1 MLGGIMESNKK
12 EMPKHIGII
21 MDGNGRWA
29 TKRGLPRTYGHKEG
43 VKRVLDIVREAYRLE
58 IPFLS
63 LYAFSTENWKRPKKE
78 IDNLMILLQRF
89 LVKYI
94 EELEENGVK
103 LNIMGDI
110 SALDGKTRELVELAL
125 ERTSKGTKMVLNI
138 GLNYGGQDEIL
149 KAVADIAHCV
159 KEGQIDPNSIDKSL
173 FESFLSTKSQP
184 PLDLLIR
191 PSGEL
196 RVSNFMLY
204 QMAYSEFWF
213 SNVLWPDFDE
223 AVFNEA
229 IEDYRSRDRRFGG
242 L

>member
-1 MLGGIMESNKK
+1 MESNKK

-43 VKRVLDIVREAYRLE
+43 IKRVLDIVREAYRLE

-159 KEGQIDPNSIDKSL
+159 KEGQIDPNSIDKFL
-173 FESFLSTKSQP
+173 FESFLYTKSQP

-223 AVFNEA
+223 VVFNEA
-229 IEDYRSRDRRFGG
+229 IEDYRTRDRRFGG

>member
-1 MLGGIMESNKK
+1 MESNKK

-173 FESFLSTKSQP
+173 FESFLYTKNQP

-229 IEDYRSRDRRFGG
+229 IEDYRTRDRRFGG

>member
-1 MLGGIMESNKK
+1 MESNKK

-173 FESFLSTKSQP
+173 FESFLYTKCQP

-191 PSGEL
+191 LSGEL

>member
-1 MLGGIMESNKK
+1 MSSDRKA
-12 EMPKHIGII
+12 MPKHIGII

-29 TKRGLPRTYGHKEG
+29 KQRNMPRTQGHKEG
-43 VKRVLDIVREAYRLE
+43 VKRVMDIVEVAYQME
-58 IPFLS
+58 IPYLS
-63 LYAFSTENWKRPKKE
+63 LFAFSTENWKRPKKE
-78 IDNLMILLQRF
+78 IENLMILLRTF

-94 EELEENGVK
+94 DKLEANGVK
-103 LNIMGDI
+103 LNILGEI
-110 SALDGKTRELVELAL
+110 APLGEKTSALIREAL
-125 ERTSKGTKMVLNI
+125 DRTKEGNRMILNI

-149 KAVADIAHCV
+149 RAAKIIAQKAR
-159 KEGQIDPNSIDKSL
+159 EGTIDPETIDKAC
-173 FESFLSTKSQP
+173 FEEHLYTKDQP

-213 SNVLWPDFDE
+213 SNVLWPDFTE
-223 AVFNEA
+223 TEFKKA
-229 IEDYRSRDRRFGG
+229 IENYRERDRRFGG

>member
-1 MLGGIMESNKK
+1 MDSEKK
-12 EMPKHIGII
+12 EMPKHVGII

-29 TKRGLPRTYGHKEG
+29 KKRGMPRTFGHKEG
-43 VKRVLDIVREAYRLE
+43 VKRVLDIVREAYRLK

-63 LYAFSTENWKRPKKE
+63 LYAFSTENWKRPQKE

-94 EELEENGVK
+94 DELTENGVN

-110 SALDGKTRELVELAL
+110 SALDGKTREMVEMAL
-125 ERTSKGTKMVLNI
+125 DRTSHGDKMTLNI
-138 GLNYGGQDEIL
+138 GLNYGGQDEIVR
-149 KAVADIAHCV
+149 AVRRIASLV
-159 KEGQIDPNSIDKSL
+159 QEGVLDPEAVDKSI
-173 FESFLSTKSQP
+173 FESHLYTKDQP

-223 AVFNEA
+223 KVFNTA
-229 IEDYRSRDRRFGG
+229 IDDYRTRDRRFGG

>member
-1 MLGGIMESNKK
+1 MESNKK

-89 LVKYI
+89 LVKSI

-173 FESFLSTKSQP
+173 FESFLYTKCQP

>member
-1 MLGGIMESNKK
+1 MESNKK

-173 FESFLSTKSQP
+173 FESFLYTKNQP

-223 AVFNEA
+223 VVFNEA
-229 IEDYRSRDRRFGG
+229 IEDYRTRDRRFGG

>member
-1 MLGGIMESNKK
+1 MESNKK

-173 FESFLSTKSQP
+173 FESFLYTKNQP

>member
-1 MLGGIMESNKK
+1 MESNKK

-125 ERTSKGTKMVLNI
+125 ERTSKGNKMVLNI

-173 FESFLSTKSQP
+173 FESFLYTKGQP

-229 IEDYRSRDRRFGG
+229 IEDYRTRDRRFGG

>member
-1 MLGGIMESNKK
+1 MDSEKK
-12 EMPKHIGII
+12 EMPKHVGII

-29 TKRGLPRTYGHKEG
+29 KKRGMPRTFGHKEG
-43 VKRVLDIVREAYRLE
+43 VKRVLDIVREAYRLK

-63 LYAFSTENWKRPKKE
+63 LYAFSTENWKRPQKE

-94 EELEENGVK
+94 DELTENGVN

-110 SALDGKTRELVELAL
+110 SALDGKTREMVEMAL
-125 ERTSKGTKMVLNI
+125 DRTSHGDKMTLNI
-138 GLNYGGQDEIL
+138 GLNYGGQDEIVR
-149 KAVADIAHCV
+149 AVRRIASLV
-159 KEGQIDPNSIDKSL
+159 QEGALDPEAVDKSI
-173 FESFLSTKSQP
+173 FESHLYTKDQP

-223 AVFNEA
+223 KVFNTA
-229 IEDYRSRDRRFGG
+229 IDDYRTRDRRFGG